1 MNATIKYQTL
11 CNFRQRMNW
20 FELENEILE
29 ALLLAVS
36 FKLMFW
42 PSFFYLFI
50 LKNTLNF
57 I

>member
-11 CNFRQRMNW
+11 GDFRQRMNW